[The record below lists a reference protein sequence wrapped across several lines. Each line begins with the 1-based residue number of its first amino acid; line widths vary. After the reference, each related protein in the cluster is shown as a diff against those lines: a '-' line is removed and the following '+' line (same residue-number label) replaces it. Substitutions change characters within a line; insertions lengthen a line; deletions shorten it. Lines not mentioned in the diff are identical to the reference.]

1 MQRCRGVA
9 EGVDGC
15 SGGAEVQ
22 GRSARTD
29 EAYSMR
35 RTATEPRSRVTTAAT
50 RQLTHAAHACEA
62 LRRIQCA
69 KTRRTAARICESA
82 AACARH
88 VESAPRHARAAGLVN
103 SRAQPR
109 ARPATAATAAQV
121 LQLRVMRHESMPRT
135 AGASLVR
142 TAALTCACACHRQS
156 GWESRARR
164 RSQAPR
170 CSSAARFATSPCQ
183 AAKQRR
189 ATLIGLKA
197 SSSHA
202 WLSRVGNG
210 GTGKDGAAF
219 RDFGPAFWRHPGLR
233 GCCAALR
240 RPWSLEPPNGQR

>member
-1 MQRCRGVA
+1 
-9 EGVDGC
+9 
-15 SGGAEVQ
+15 
-22 GRSARTD
+22 
-29 EAYSMR
+29 MR
-35 RTATEPRSRVTTAAT
+35 RTATEPRSRATTTAAC
-50 RQLTHAAHACEA
+50 QLTHAAHACEA

-88 VESAPRHARAAGLVN
+88 VESAPSHARAAGLVN

-121 LQLRVMRHESMPRT
+121 LQLRAMRHESMPRT
-135 AGASLVR
+135 AGASLAR
-142 TAALTCACACHRQS
+142 TAALACACACHRQS

-170 CSSAARFATSPCQ
+170 CSSAARFATSPRQ

-202 WLSRVGNG
+202 WPSRVGNG
-210 GTGKDGAAF
+210 WARARMARPSETLGRPSGGTQACEEAAQLCDAPGAWSHQW
-219 RDFGPAFWRHPGLR
+219 PAITLQVGGARAGATR
-233 GCCAALR
+233 TALTT
-240 RPWSLEPPNGQR
+240 